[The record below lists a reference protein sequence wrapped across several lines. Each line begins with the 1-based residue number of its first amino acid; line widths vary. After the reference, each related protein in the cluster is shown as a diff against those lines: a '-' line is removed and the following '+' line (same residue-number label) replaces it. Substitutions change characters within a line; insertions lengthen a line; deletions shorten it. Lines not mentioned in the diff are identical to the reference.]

1 MALKNNMAEK
11 EINLSQTNRSLVS
24 VIIPVYKV
32 EPYLRQCVD
41 SVLAQTYTD
50 FEVIL
55 VDDGSPDGCPAICDE
70 YAEKDSRVKVIH
82 KENGGLSDA
91 RNAGMNIACG
101 EYALFVDSDDFISK
115 EFLENLLRMAEEY
128 NLDIVEGK
136 TVYYENALVSEV
148 FHLNHDEYVFFN
160 NDDVYEFYLKTYQ
173 IVSAWNKLI
182 KRSLLSEV
190 RFIRDMISEDFI
202 WFYNGVLPLIVCAGY
217 CAYSTYYY
225 RQGNTLSITKQVSE
239 KHYTSYKNI
248 IETLSKNEH
257 LVSKI
262 RLTKSGVL
270 ASICLELY
278 KQAVLNGSHK
288 KILDTIIFLKL
299 NRNIF
304 EKANTKRGILLKAL
318 LILPIPVGKRL
329 FKLLF
334 GL

>member
-1 MALKNNMAEK
+1 MTDKNFAHP
-11 EINLSQTNRSLVS
+11 LVS

-55 VDDGSPDGCPAICDE
+55 VDDGSPDRCPAICDE
-70 YAEKDSRVKVIH
+70 YAEKDCRVKVIH

-91 RNAGMNIACG
+91 QNAGMNIACG

-136 TVYYENALVSEV
+136 TVYYENALVYEV
-148 FHLNHDEYVFFN
+148 FPLNHDEYVFFN

-173 IVSAWNKLI
+173 IVSACNKLI

-239 KHYTSYKNI
+239 KHYTSYINI
-248 IETLSKNEH
+248 IDTLSKNKC

-262 RLTKSGVL
+262 RSTKSGVL

-278 KQAVLNGSHK
+278 KQAVLNGSRK

-304 EKANTKRGILLKAL
+304 EKANTRRGILLKLL

>member
-1 MALKNNMAEK
+1 MTEEYVWIKLMAKKNNMAEK
-11 EINLSQTNRSLVS
+11 EINLSQTSSPLVS

-70 YAEKDSRVKVIH
+70 YAEKDCRVKVIH

-91 RNAGMNIACG
+91 RNAGINIACG

-217 CAYSTYYY
+217 CAYSTY
-225 RQGNTLSITKQVSE
+225 
-239 KHYTSYKNI
+239 
-248 IETLSKNEH
+248 
-257 LVSKI
+257 
-262 RLTKSGVL
+262 
-270 ASICLELY
+270 
-278 KQAVLNGSHK
+278 
-288 KILDTIIFLKL
+288 
-299 NRNIF
+299 
-304 EKANTKRGILLKAL
+304 
-318 LILPIPVGKRL
+318 
-329 FKLLF
+329 
-334 GL
+334 